1 MVAMAMNRAQRR
13 NFVKN
18 QRKKGISKN
27 DATRFAKIISNGVGT
42 YSEPN
47 EIAEDDKVMINI
59 DSVKARK
66 NFDLMS
72 EKYKEFVNSS
82 EGKIFTAH
90 VERENSISL
99 KEEPRWLFWSGD
111 LLKVEGENNG
121 ID

>member
-1 MVAMAMNRAQRR
+1 MVAVAMNRAQRR

-66 NFDLMS
+66 NFELMS
-72 EKYKEFVNSS
+72 EKYKNFVNGA
-82 EGKIFTAH
+82 EGKVFTAH
-90 VERENSISL
+90 VERTNSISL
-99 KEEPRWLFWSGD
+99 KEEPKWLFWSGD
-111 LLKVEGENNG
+111 LLKVDGDTDGAN
-121 ID
+121 

>member
-1 MVAMAMNRAQRR
+1 MAMNRAQRR

-59 DSVKARK
+59 DSVKVRK

-72 EKYKEFVNSS
+72 EKYKDFVNSA
-82 EGKIFTAH
+82 EGKVFTAH
-90 VERENSISL
+90 VERTNSISL
-99 KEEPRWLFWSGD
+99 KEEPKWLFWSGD